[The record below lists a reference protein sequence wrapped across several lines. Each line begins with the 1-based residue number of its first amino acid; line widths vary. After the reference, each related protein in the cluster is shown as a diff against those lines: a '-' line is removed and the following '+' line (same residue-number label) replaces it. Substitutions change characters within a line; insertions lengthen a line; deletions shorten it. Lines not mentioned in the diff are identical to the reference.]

1 MGFVASISGSRLAT
15 GRTGTV
21 AIVVP
26 TATTWFFGQI
36 IAGTGSVV
44 RAAGM
49 DLLLFELGDPEGR
62 RRFFADQRLR
72 GRADGV
78 LVLSLNPTQDETG
91 MLRKLDVPV
100 VSLGNVIE
108 GFGCVRV
115 DNHGS
120 AVSVV
125 RHLIN
130 LGHEHIGYIGIADQA
145 SVTPGSRVLAERVAG
160 YEHALQEA
168 GLPRGQALRQFD
180 ENTAD
185 GGRRAVTR
193 LLSAP
198 VMPTAVFIGSD
209 EMAFGALDIVRSA
222 GLSVP
227 EDLSVV
233 GFDNHAFSDLMHLST
248 VDQAARTQGEAA
260 GRALLEAIEVPD
272 SEPATLVLPT
282 QLVLR
287 GSTAPPRLLRGKPAT
302 ETSKV
307 DDA

>member
-1 MGFVASISGSRLAT
+1 MASISGSRLAT

-21 AIVVP
+21 AIIVP

-36 IAGTGSVV
+36 IAGAGAAV
-44 RAAGM
+44 RAASM

-78 LVLSLNPTQDETG
+78 LVLSLNLTPDETE

-100 VSLGNVIE
+100 VALGNAIE

-115 DNHGS
+115 DNRAS

-130 LGHEHIGYIGIADQA
+130 LGHEHIGYIGIADHG
-145 SVTPGSRVLAERVAG
+145 SVNAGSRVLAERVAG
-160 YEHALQEA
+160 YEEALREA
-168 GLPRGQALRQFD
+168 GLPVGPALRQFD

-209 EMAFGALDIVRSA
+209 EMAFGALDVLRSA

-227 EDLSVV
+227 GDLSVV
-233 GFDNHAFSDLMHLST
+233 GYDNHAFSDLMHLST
-248 VDQAARTQGEAA
+248 VDQGARKQGEAA
-260 GRALLEAIEVPD
+260 GRALLEAMENPD
-272 SEPATLVLPT
+272 AEPADLVLPT

-287 GSTAPPRLLRGKPAT
+287 GSTAPPRVLNGKPASDMSRT
-302 ETSKV
+302 EDPK
-307 DDA
+307 

>member
-1 MGFVASISGSRLAT
+1 
-15 GRTGTV
+15 
-21 AIVVP
+21 
-26 TATTWFFGQI
+26 
-36 IAGTGSVV
+36 VV
-44 RAAGM
+44 RAAAL

-78 LVLSLNPTQDETG
+78 LVLSLNPSQDESD
-91 MLRKLDVPV
+91 MLRRLDVPV

-115 DNHGS
+115 DNYGS
-120 AVSVV
+120 AASVV

-130 LGHEHIGYIGIADQA
+130 LGHEHIGYIGIADHA
-145 SVTPGSRVLAERVAG
+145 AVTPGSRVLAERLAG
-160 YEHALQEA
+160 YEHALKEA
-168 GLPRGQALRQFD
+168 GLPQGQALRQFD

-185 GGRRAVTR
+185 GGRLAVTR

-209 EMAFGALDIVRSA
+209 EMAFGALAAVRSA

-227 EDLSVV
+227 EDLSVA

-248 VDQAARTQGEAA
+248 VDQGAWTQGEAA
-260 GRALLEAIEVPD
+260 ARALLEAIEDPEG
-272 SEPATLVLPT
+272 EPAELVLPT

-287 GSTAPPRLLRGKPAT
+287 GSTAPPRRLASKPAA
-302 ETSKV
+302 EPSEKE
-307 DDA
+307 DR